1 MPLIKLFR
9 IRKSYIVLKC
19 TLMMLA
25 AVLFLPLQP
34 LLAAE
39 WDGKTIIVGFDE
51 NSYPAYF
58 QQNDAWVGM
67 DADILQRLVEGAGL
81 EYRPVSMKFPRLHKD
96 LQMGIVHLVPNLT
109 KTAKR
114 SEDMDWIG
122 PVRVTAIA
130 LLTRPERLG
139 LAIGSYAEL
148 EQAVADTQL
157 KIAYV
162 TETSFSESFDQ
173 RLNDPAFRERLFF
186 VSEKATAA
194 RMTKAGRVLGFFYDD
209 LEAEAIMR
217 LPRMAKAEGFDG
229 LAVHQFRIPGS
240 EGGVYIGMSK
250 RLPEAVRLALQ
261 QEFEAIR
268 QNGELD
274 AIVRKWTKVN

>member
-1 MPLIKLFR
+1 MPLSTLFR
-9 IRKSYIVLKC
+9 IRKSC
-19 TLMMLA
+19 TAFKYSLMMLVA
-25 AVLFLPLQP
+25 LLLLPTP
-34 LLAAE
+34 ALLAAGE
-39 WDGKTIIVGFDE
+39 DGTIIVGYDE
-51 NSYPAYF
+51 NSFPAYF
-58 QQNDAWVGM
+58 QEDGAWVGM
-67 DADILQRLVEGAGL
+67 DVDVIRRLVSGVGL
-81 EYRPVSMKFPRLHKD
+81 KYRPVSMKFPRLHKD

-148 EQAVADTQL
+148 EQAVADTRL

-173 RLNDPAFRERLFF
+173 RLHDPAFRERLFF

-217 LPRMAKAEGFDG
+217 LPSMAKLEGFDG

-250 RLPEAVRLALQ
+250 RLPEAVRAALQ
-261 QEFEAIR
+261 QEFEVIR
-268 QNGELD
+268 QSGELD
-274 AIVRKWTKVN
+274 TIVRKWTSAN

>member
-9 IRKSYIVLKC
+9 IRTSYIVLKC

>member
-1 MPLIKLFR
+1 MSLYKMFR
-9 IRKSYIVLKC
+9 IREFRTALKC
-19 TLMMLA
+19 TLMLLA
-25 AVLFLPLQP
+25 ALLFLPAQAS
-34 LLAAE
+34 LAAGE
-39 WDGKTIIVGFDE
+39 NDTIIVGYDE
-51 NSYPAYF
+51 NSFPAYF
-58 QQNDAWVGM
+58 QEDGAWVGM
-67 DADILQRLVEGAGL
+67 DVDIIRRLVSGVGL
-81 EYRPVSMKFPRLHKD
+81 TYRPVSMKFPRLHKD

-122 PVRVTAIA
+122 PVRVTATA

-139 LAIGSYAEL
+139 LAIGSYSQL
-148 EQAVADTQL
+148 EQAVADTRL

-162 TETSFSESFDQ
+162 TETSFSESFDR
-173 RLNDPAFRERLFF
+173 RLQDPAFREHLFF

-209 LEAEAIMR
+209 LEAEAILR
-217 LPRMAKAEGFDG
+217 LPGMSKAEGFDG
-229 LAVHQFRIPGS
+229 LAIHQFRIPGS

-250 RLPEAVRLALQ
+250 RLPETVRAALQ

-268 QNGELD
+268 QNGELV
-274 AIVRKWTKVN
+274 AIVRKWTKAN